1 MWKFKDP
8 IRHSIPETSWPT
20 AAEATQSLLYQPIKI
35 GPLEAESRTWVP
47 AMVPWRAT
55 EDGFVT
61 KENLDWYRRFAQGRP
76 GVLVVE
82 ATGVRDIPSGPL
94 LRIGHDRFI
103 PGLRKL
109 VENVRDASDGHA
121 RLLIQII
128 DFLSVKRRTEKEK
141 YFHRFLRV
149 TDQHRRALAEVT
161 ADSGWLNA
169 VEGRVREYLNNA
181 PDDLLE
187 RILDERELESLRF
200 GYREHVTDMDLP
212 HVRELPEVLPDIFAA
227 AARRAREAGFD
238 GVELHYA
245 HAYTMAGF
253 LSALNT
259 RDDGYGGSRENR
271 IRLPLE
277 VFQAVRQ
284 MVGRDYVVGA
294 RFLADE
300 VIAGGN
306 RVEDAVYF
314 GVEFARAG
322 FDFLSLSKG
331 GKFEDAQQP
340 KVGQAVYPYTGQ
352 SGYECMPTVLSDEAG
367 PFGRSVP
374 LVAAV
379 KRAVNEA
386 GFKTPIVATGGI
398 GTFEQAEAILKK
410 GHADIAGLARQALA
424 DPDWFV
430 KVKLGRGDE
439 VRRCTYTNYCE
450 ALDQAHRA
458 VTCKLW
464 DRFELDE
471 PGIATV
477 DDGRR
482 RLLAPDWN
490 AESRQKAEGSK
501 QASMKRFLPSAYCL
515 TAYCFLSFIA
525 RYKLWIPL
533 FQVLITHSPTA
544 SHQRVG
550 QFNRAEV
557 HILSRVLKP
566 AHALV
571 GGRLILFDYRLARC
585 LKFAQRNSDSVSP
598 PKTLEECDGVLER
611 QLRARS
617 D

>member
-1 MWKFKDP
+1 MWKFRNP
-8 IRHSIPETSWPT
+8 IKHSIPETRWPT
-20 AAEATQSLLYQPIKI
+20 AAEVAQSLLYQPIKI
-35 GPLEAESRTWVP
+35 GAIEAESRTWVP

-61 KENLDWYRRFAQGRP
+61 QENLDWYRRFAKGRP

-109 VENVRDASDGHA
+109 VETVREASDGQTK
-121 RLLIQII
+121 LLIQII
-128 DFLSVKRRTEKEK
+128 DFLSVKRRPEKEK
-141 YFHRFLRV
+141 YFARFLRV
-149 TDQHRRALAEVT
+149 TDRHRQALRQITGDA
-161 ADSGWLNA
+161 GWLDT
-169 VEGRVREYLNNA
+169 VETRVREFLNAA
-181 PDDLLE
+181 PDDVVE

-200 GYREHVTDMDLP
+200 GYREHVTDMHLP
-212 HVRELPEVLPDIFAA
+212 HVRELPRVLPDIFVE

-253 LSALNT
+253 LSALNN
-259 RDDGYGGSRENR
+259 RDDGYGGSRKNR
-271 IRLPLE
+271 VRLPLE
-277 VFQAVRQ
+277 VFRAVRKK
-284 MVGRDYVVGA
+284 VGHDYVVGV

-322 FDFLSLSKG
+322 LDFLSLSKG

-352 SGYECMPTVLSDEAG
+352 SGYECMPTVLSDETG

-374 LVAAV
+374 LVAAI
-379 KRAVNEA
+379 KRAVNDE
-386 GFKTPIVATGGI
+386 GFSTPIVATGGI
-398 GTFEQAEAILKK
+398 STFEQAEAILQK
-410 GHADIAGLARQALA
+410 GQADIAGLARQALA
-424 DPDWFV
+424 DPDWFI

-450 ALDQAHRA
+450 ALDQAHRP

-477 DDGRR
+477 DEGRR
-482 RLLAPDWN
+482 RLLAP
-490 AESRQKAEGSK
+490 E
-501 QASMKRFLPSAYCL
+501 
-515 TAYCFLSFIA
+515 
-525 RYKLWIPL
+525 
-533 FQVLITHSPTA
+533 
-544 SHQRVG
+544 
-550 QFNRAEV
+550 
-557 HILSRVLKP
+557 
-566 AHALV
+566 
-571 GGRLILFDYRLARC
+571 
-585 LKFAQRNSDSVSP
+585 
-598 PKTLEECDGVLER
+598 
-611 QLRARS
+611 
-617 D
+617 